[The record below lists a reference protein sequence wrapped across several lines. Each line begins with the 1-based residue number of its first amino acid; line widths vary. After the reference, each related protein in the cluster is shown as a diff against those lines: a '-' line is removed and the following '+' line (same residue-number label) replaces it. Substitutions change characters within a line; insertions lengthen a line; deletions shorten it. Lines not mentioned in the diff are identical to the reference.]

1 MRDDIGS
8 DRKQKIMVQILFT
21 CKDEVGKEPNK
32 EGEEGKGRKTPC
44 KGNSPGGRQGEGE
57 AVRYEFVIVIQL

>member
-1 MRDDIGS
+1 
-8 DRKQKIMVQILFT
+8 MVQILFT

-32 EGEEGKGRKTPC
+32 EGEEGKGRETPG

-57 AVRYEFVIVIQL
+57 AVRYHRTFHLNIRI